1 MSEQNP
7 KPKSRDAARPTRRAK
22 ATSATKPKAA
32 AKTKPAARPKP
43 KTAAKAPAARR
54 GAPSRDDAPA
64 RPSALDGVRGKLGAA
79 GEAVRDPR
87 ALVAGHRVAVV
98 AVAAALVLFVAL
110 YGPAC
115 GLYQAWRENGVLLA
129 EQERASAESEE
140 LEGDIS
146 TLMTE
151 DGIKD
156 EARRRGYVEEG
167 ETRIVVEGAESEDD
181 ASADEN
187 ETEETPW
194 YLSVGDFLFQ
204 YHPSEEGEK

>member
-7 KPKSRDAARPTRRAK
+7 KSKSRDAARPTKRAK
-22 ATSATKPKAA
+22 A
-32 AKTKPAARPKP
+32 KPAAKPKTAAKSRP

-54 GAPSRDDAPA
+54 GAPSRAEASA
-64 RPSALDGVRGKLGAA
+64 RSSALDGVRGKLGAA

-87 ALVAGHRVAVV
+87 ALVAGHRVAVI

-187 ETEETPW
+187 ETEGTPW